1 MFKQALLVGSC
12 ACAQLVIGVST
23 AEEAT
28 GQDQL
33 PEISV
38 KTQRDEQSTTTPF
51 KGYKASTAQT
61 ATKTNAK
68 LIETPQSITVVGSEQ
83 IRDQGAQS
91 VTEALRSVAGVD
103 AGQYGRRGQDDFT
116 IRGFTQSEFVLR
128 DGMRMFLDQAW
139 GQTEVFGLERIEV
152 LKGPASVL
160 YGQSAPG
167 GLVNLV
173 SKRPTDKPIAQI
185 GLGYGNYQQKQLSAD
200 FSDSLNESG
209 SVRYRLVAISSA
221 SDDQVDYA
229 DRQRTYVAPSLTWDI
244 SDKTSLTLLSSYQ
257 KSQYVSIRGL
267 PAAGTVKHNPN
278 GDIPFSRYIGVPGL
292 NTITTEQ
299 SLLGYELS
307 HAFND
312 QIKFKQ
318 NLRYNTFNFDGSWVN
333 GGNNNLSAGQTTWAR
348 SMSVR
353 DIDVQ
358 SLSVDNQLSLQF
370 QTASIKHDVLLGMD
384 ILHMNSKR
392 EKFGTRSLNTLNVYN
407 PNYSNTTIGNFI
419 PTATGH
425 LGTDELEQ
433 YGFYLQDHLK
443 FGNGWNVVLGL
454 RRDETSLLQKRP
466 LLPTPTNH
474 TPRRLKADPG
484 ATTGRAGILYEF
496 SNGIAPYLSYTESFM
511 PEVGNTSD
519 GGMLKP
525 TTGKQK
531 EAGVKFETAD
541 KRFGTNVS
549 AYEILLENVS
559 STDPIN
565 TDFSIQVGEQRHRGF
580 EIEANGQLTQ
590 HLSLVASYTLIDAEI
605 TKAGPSV
612 ANTEG
617 KRPILVPKNM
627 ANLWLSYDLSPWLPG
642 LRIGA
647 GARYTGDKA
656 GDSSNSYTVTS
667 YTVLDAALYYQTG
680 PWRFALNGRNL
691 SDKEYIVGCNGN
703 TCYPGDPRMVMFT
716 ANYNFK

>member
-38 KTQRDEQSTTTPF
+38 KTPRDEQSTTTPF

-139 GQTEVFGLERIEV
+139 GQTEVFGLERVEV

-185 GLGYGNYQQKQLSAD
+185 GVGYGNYQQKQLSAD

-267 PAAGTVKHNPN
+267 PAAGTVLPN
-278 GDIPFSRYIGVPGL
+278 VNGRISFSRYVGVPGMDK
-292 NTITTEQ
+292 IMTEQ
-299 SLLGYELS
+299 TLLGYELT
-307 HAFND
+307 HAFNNNT
-312 QIKFKQ
+312 KFKQ
-318 NLRYNTFNFDGSWVN
+318 SVRYNTFNLDGSWAM
-333 GGNNNLSAGQTTWAR
+333 GTGNFSSTQTNWNRQRAIR
-348 SMSVR
+348 E
-353 DIDVQ
+353 IDEQ
-358 SLSVDNQLSLQF
+358 SLATDNQIATEF
-370 QTASIKHDVLLGMD
+370 QTAALHHQVLLGFD
-384 ILHMNSKR
+384 SLHINSSR
-392 EKFGTRSLNTLNVYN
+392 EKFGTRSLTALNLYN
-407 PNYSNTTIGNFI
+407 ANNSNVAVGNFT
-419 PTATGH
+419 PTASGH
-425 LGTDELEQ
+425 QGSDELSQ
-433 YGFYLQDHLK
+433 YGFYLQDQIK
-443 FGNGWNVVLGL
+443 FGDGWNAVLGL

-466 LLPTPTNH
+466 LQTTAA
-474 TPRRLKADPG
+474 TRRSKTDPG
-484 ATTGRAGILYEF
+484 ATSGRAGLLYEF
-496 SNGIAPYLSYTESFM
+496 SSGFAPYISYSESFM
-511 PEVGNTSD
+511 PELGVTED
-519 GGMLKP
+519 GTQLKP
-525 TTGKQK
+525 VTGKQR
-531 EAGVKFETAD
+531 EAGIKYESPNQ
-541 KRFGTNVS
+541 RFGANF
-549 AYEILLENVS
+549 ALYEIKMENAGYNDNNGFRV
-559 STDPIN
+559 
-565 TDFSIQVGEQRHRGF
+565 QVGEQRNRGF
-580 EIEANGQLTQ
+580 EFDITGKLTDKFNI
-590 HLSLVASYTLIDAEI
+590 VATYTYIDAEI
-605 TKAGPSV
+605 TKAGPRL
-612 ANTEG
+612 ADQATLG
-617 KRPILVPKNM
+617 KRPILIPKNI
-627 ANLWLSYDLSPWLPG
+627 ANIWATYDLTSWIPG
-642 LRIGA
+642 LTIGA
-647 GARYTGDKA
+647 GARYNGEKA
-656 GDSSNSYTVTS
+656 GDANNTYTVPD
-667 YTVLDAALYYQTG
+667 YTVFDAAIYYHTG
-680 PWRFALNGRNL
+680 PWRLALNGRNL
-691 SDKEYIVGCNGN
+691 SDKRYISGCNGN
-703 TCYPGDPRMVMFT
+703 ACYPGDPRMVMFT

>member
-229 DRQRTYVAPSLTWDI
+229 DRQRTYIAPSLTWDI

-267 PAAGTVKHNPN
+267 PAAGTVLPN
-278 GDIPFSRYIGVPGL
+278 ANGRISFSRYVGIPGMDK
-292 NTITTEQ
+292 ITTEQ
-299 SLLGYELS
+299 TLLGYELT
-307 HAFND
+307 HVFND
-312 QIKFKQ
+312 NIKFKQ
-318 NLRYNTFNFDGSWVN
+318 NVRYSTFNFDGSWGIGN
-333 GGNNNLSAGQTTWAR
+333 GNFSSTSTNWGRR
-348 SMSVR
+348 SQIR
-353 DIDVQ
+353 QIDEQ
-358 SLSVDNQLSLQF
+358 SLATDNQLSTQF
-370 QTASIKHDVLLGMD
+370 QTAAIHHDVLLGFD
-384 ILHMNSKR
+384 SLHTNSGR
-392 EKFGTRSLNTLNVYN
+392 DRFGYRNLSSLNLYN
-407 PNYSNTTIGNFI
+407 PNNSNATAGTFI
-419 PTATGH
+419 RNNENQGSN
-425 LGTDELEQ
+425 ELSQ

-443 FGNGWNVVLGL
+443 FAEGWNLVLGL
-454 RRDETSLLQKRP
+454 RRDETSLVQKRP
-466 LLPTPTNH
+466 FLTTAASRSKTN
-474 TPRRLKADPG
+474 PG
-484 ATTGRAGILYEF
+484 ATSGRAGLLYEF
-496 SNGIAPYLSYTESFM
+496 SSGFAPYISYTESFM
-511 PEVGNTSD
+511 PEIGPTED
-519 GGMLKP
+519 GSQLKP
-525 TTGKQK
+525 ITGKQK
-531 EAGVKFETAD
+531 EAGIKYESPN
-541 KRFGTNVS
+541 KRFGANV
-549 AYEILLENVS
+549 AIYDIRMENATY
-559 STDPIN
+559 TDN
-565 TDFSIQVGEQRHRGF
+565 NGFTVQVGEQRNRGF
-580 EIEANGQLTQ
+580 EFDITGKLTDK
-590 HLSLVASYTLIDAEI
+590 LNIVATYTYIDAEI
-605 TKAGPSV
+605 TKAGPRL
-612 ANTEG
+612 ADQATLG
-617 KRPILVPKNM
+617 KRPILIPKNI
-627 ANLWLSYDLSPWLPG
+627 ANIWATYDLTSWLPG
-642 LRIGA
+642 LSIGA
-647 GARYTGDKA
+647 GARYNGEKA
-656 GDSSNSYTVTS
+656 GDATNTYTVPD
-667 YTVLDAALYYQTG
+667 YTVFDAAIYYHAG

-691 SDKEYIVGCNGN
+691 SDKQYISGCNGN
-703 TCYPGDPRMVMFT
+703 ACYPGDPRMVMFT